1 MPAVWMIPF
10 SGDRGKVA
18 TMPERQRILDFI
30 AVVVSGDHVR
40 AIEDFYHP
48 DATMQE
54 NGKPPRVGRDVL
66 VAHEGAALARL
77 KAMHTHPVQMFL
89 VDGDHVVIN
98 WTFDATDQAGITRR
112 LEELAFQRWQGDRI
126 ITERFFYDTATAWQV
141 VAVPGAV

>member
-1 MPAVWMIPF
+1 
-10 SGDRGKVA
+10 
-18 TMPERQRILDFI
+18 MPERQRVLDFI

-40 AIEDFYHP
+40 AIADFYHP

-54 NGKPPRVGRDVL
+54 NSRPPRTGREVL
-66 VAHEGAALARL
+66 MAHEAAALARL
-77 KAMHTHPVQMFL
+77 QAMNTHPVKTFL

-98 WTFDATDQAGITRR
+98 WTFDATDQAGTTRR

-141 VAVPGAV
+141 VDTPGP